1 MLFNKIFK
9 LKLRIEKDKN
19 NLIFFKYRKLRT
31 LYLLQMS
38 IQLLSLRTIDW
49 KIKLKFIS
57 NSFDISKH
65 LKLI

>member
-9 LKLRIEKDKN
+9 LKLRIEKDLK

-38 IQLLSLRTIDW
+38 IPILSLRTIEW
-49 KIKLKFIS
+49 KIKLNFIS